1 MAGAIDGAVLTGQQ
15 RLAAVRR
22 VELAIPAHSVP
33 ADWIARLAAQAV
45 GAPMGMLTLVGGD
58 DVHFAGCYGLAEPLT
73 STRKAPLT
81 ESLCPVVVSL
91 DGPLVVQDATGSCDY
106 ADFLSVR
113 RGAMRAYLGVPLR
126 DRDGRTLGALAVADA
141 RERRWSDDELIALMR
156 TAELA
161 APLLAAAE
169 NPGSPGNFLHAVLD
183 NMHSPVAACDALGTL
198 IMMNQAMH
206 QAIALPDDGRQV
218 DIYNL
223 GAALHSGDGVRLAPG
238 ETPLARA
245 LTGQAVQDVDVIIK
259 PPGAPARTYL
269 ANATAISDDNGRVT
283 GAVVVLNEVT
293 RQRRAERFRACEL
306 RVAEALGSARSLVD
320 VGPELAEAVAAAL
333 AWPYAQLWL
342 VDPVTDKLH
351 LAGQWA
357 ATGLSPDA
365 SLTGPVLRGHG
376 ITGAVWADERPLWV
390 PSVRDPRHPQLSA
403 ALAVPVHGSG
413 VVGVLTCFADTHEQD
428 RADLIDAVQT
438 VSDQIGRFATRR
450 HTADLSAQ
458 LDRTR
463 DDFIT
468 LVGHQLRTPL
478 TSILAYSELL
488 LDAPTDE
495 HTPRMLEVV
504 HRNASTLTAVVDD
517 LLDLAALQSG
527 HATLCLSE
535 VDLPGLVTTATN
547 AARPAAEARQLR
559 IDLDLPDELV
569 LEADPHRLRQVL
581 DNLVSNAVKYSRDG
595 GTVAIRL
602 TRHPDAAELSVA
614 DTGIGIP
621 AEERDRLFTRFF
633 RAGNVRHGLIPGT
646 GLGLVITRTITA
658 AHHGRITLTHHDP
671 GITATVRLPLRQP
684 ER

>member
-1 MAGAIDGAVLTGQQ
+1 MAGAIDGAVLTGTQ

-22 VELAIPAHSVP
+22 VELAIPAHSGR

-45 GAPMGMLTLVGGD
+45 GAPMGMLTLVGGE
-58 DVHFAGCYGLAEPLT
+58 DVHFAGCFGIGEPLT
-73 STRKAPLT
+73 STRRAPLT
-81 ESLCPVVVSL
+81 ESLCPVVVSV
-91 DGPLVVQDATGSCDY
+91 DSPLVVQDATGSPDY
-106 ADFLSVR
+106 ADFRTVR
-113 RGAMRAYLGVPLR
+113 RGAVRAYLGVPLR
-126 DRDGRTLGALAVADA
+126 DRDGRAVGALAVADTG
-141 RERRWSDDELIALMR
+141 ERRWTDDELIALLR

-161 APLLAAAE
+161 APLLDAAE
-169 NPGSPGNFLHAVLD
+169 HTRSPGDFLHAVID
-183 NMHSPVAACDALGTL
+183 NMHSPVAACDQRGTL
-198 IMMNQAMH
+198 ILMNQAMH
-206 QAIALPDDGRQV
+206 QAIALPDDGRQA

-238 ETPLARA
+238 DTPLARA
-245 LTGQAVQDVDVIIK
+245 LAGQPVRDLDVIIK

-269 ANATAISDDNGRVT
+269 ANATPIRDENHQAA
-283 GAVVVLNEVT
+283 GAVVVLHEVT

-306 RVAEALGSARSLVD
+306 RVAEALASAKTLLD
-320 VGPELAEAVAAAL
+320 AAPALAEAVAAAL

-342 VDPVTDKLH
+342 VDAVADKLH

-357 ATGLSPDA
+357 AADLSPGA
-365 SLTGPVLRGHG
+365 SLTGPVFRGQG
-376 ITGAVWADERPLWV
+376 ITGSVWADGKALWV
-390 PSVRDPRHPQLSA
+390 PSVRDARHPRLCA

-413 VVGVLTCFADTHEQD
+413 LVGVLTCFADTHEQD
-428 RADLIDAVQT
+428 RADLTDAVQA
-438 VSDQIGRFATRR
+438 VSSQIGRFATHR
-450 HTADLSAQ
+450 HTAGLAAQ

-488 LDAPTDE
+488 LDGPTDE

-535 VDLPGLVTTATN
+535 VNLSTIVTAATD
-547 AARPAAEARQLR
+547 AARPAADTRQLR

-569 LEADPHRLRQVL
+569 IEADPHRLRQVV

-595 GTVAIRL
+595 GTVTLRL
-602 TRHPDAAELSVA
+602 AHRHDTAELSVA

-621 AEERDRLFTRFF
+621 TEERDKLFTRFF
-633 RAGNVRHGLIPGT
+633 RAGNVRHGTIPGT
-646 GLGLVITRTITA
+646 GLGLVITQTIVE
-658 AHHGRITLTHHDP
+658 AHHGGITLDHHDP
-671 GITATVRLPLRQP
+671 GITVTVRLPRHHP
-684 ER
+684 AR